1 MVRFLI
7 VTTGYNCEKYV
18 KPCFD
23 SIKNQTYKNYIVSV
37 VDDGSTDRTRSGI
50 VKCIGHGSQWR
61 LAAHEEN
68 LGTIFARE
76 QAIKQG
82 ANDYDVIV
90 LLDMDDQLRPNA
102 LELVA
107 REYEKNPKLLM
118 TYGNYQFN
126 NGLICPLDLEYPD
139 IVHKRRLYRR
149 DVFRC
154 THLRTFRKELYQ
166 AVPKWDLTKAEIDS
180 YPDAHLLFCMMEM
193 SGKHRMA
200 IIKEPIYVYNTHNP
214 LNTLKRFGK
223 DNEGY
228 IEITRRPKMPLL

>member
-23 SIKNQTYKNYIVSV
+23 SIKSQTYHNYDVTAF
-37 VDDGSTDRTRSGI
+37 DDGSTDGTAKAMI
-50 VKCIGHGSQWR
+50 AEAPKTWR
-61 LAAHEEN
+61 VQGWKQN
-68 LGTIFARE
+68 KGTYFARDY
-76 QAIKQG
+76 AIRE
-82 ANDYDVIV
+82 ATDDYIIA

-107 REYEKNPKLLM
+107 REYEKNPNLLM

-126 NGLICPLDLEYPD
+126 NGLVCPIDLEYIPP
-139 IVHKRRLYRR
+139 VHRQRQYRR
-149 DVFRC
+149 DTFRC
-154 THLRTFRKELYQ
+154 THLRTFKKDLYN
-166 AVPKWDLTKAEIDS
+166 AVPRWDLTKAEVDS

-193 SGKHRMA
+193 SGKERMK

-214 LNTLKRFGK
+214 LNTLRRFGK
-223 DNEGY
+223 DDDGY
-228 IEITRRPKMPLL
+228 KEITKRPKMNLL